1 MTYTAEMTEVRYED
15 RTANSHKFYRAYVLV
30 DLDNNDYRVLFN
42 WGRIGAK
49 GQFKVQTCYG
59 PQDAYEMASGKIYD
73 KKRKGYEPH
82 AERELSVVPDDLL
95 REAGVNEAA
104 RAATAARMS
113 VDPFARIEADT
124 DRLIRLVTGPAEVQ
138 ADAITLKGDLDAQLK
153 ELRTRLMQAEGSL
166 ELATDVL
173 SMKLGV

>member
-15 RTANSHKFYRAYVLV
+15 HTANSHKFYRAYVLV
-30 DLDNNDYRVLFN
+30 DLDQNDYRVLFN

-59 PQDAYEMASGKIYD
+59 PQDAYEMASGKLYD
-73 KKRKGYEPH
+73 KKRKGYEDH
-82 AERELSVVPDDLL
+82 ATRELSVVPDDLL

-104 RAATAARMS
+104 REAAMQALSR
-113 VDPFARIEADT
+113 DPFASLEAGT

-138 ADAITLKGDLDAQLK
+138 GEAITLKATLDDQLIA
-153 ELRTRLMQAEGSL
+153 LRTRLMQAEGSL